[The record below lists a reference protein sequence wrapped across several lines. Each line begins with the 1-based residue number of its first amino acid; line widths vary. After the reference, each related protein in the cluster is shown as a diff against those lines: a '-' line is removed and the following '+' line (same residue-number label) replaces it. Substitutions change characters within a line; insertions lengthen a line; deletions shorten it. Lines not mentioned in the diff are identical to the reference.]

1 MATFSQ
7 YEQGI
12 SQQLQPLRERLAVG
26 NIPIASLP
34 KDAGKFTQKYPGS
47 LRVLVGHSYRGKQVT
62 TSGQEREID
71 LSVYIRL
78 AKRYEDEPQPPLDP
92 ISRAAA
98 IDWVEE
104 EVTRLLLGF
113 LLPSAATEIILKS
126 GRLSPPEEGEWEKVI
141 TFSFCDYLDYHRE
154 ETPILSAAEI
164 AQTTANLTE
173 YEPFLRE

>member
-7 YEQGI
+7 YESLI
-12 SQQLQPLRERLAVG
+12 SAQLQPLRQRLAAG

-34 KDAGKFTQKYPGS
+34 KEAGKFTQKYPGS
-47 LRVLVGHSYRGKQVT
+47 LRVLVGHSYRGKKVT

-71 LSVYIRL
+71 LSIYIRL

-92 ISRAAA
+92 TLRSAA

-113 LLPSAATEIILKS
+113 LLPTAATEIILKS

-141 TFSFCDYLDYHRE
+141 TFSFSDYLDYHRE
-154 ETPILSAAEI
+154 ETPILGSATITETI
-164 AQTTANLTE
+164 ATVTSF
-173 YEPFLRE
+173 EPFMR